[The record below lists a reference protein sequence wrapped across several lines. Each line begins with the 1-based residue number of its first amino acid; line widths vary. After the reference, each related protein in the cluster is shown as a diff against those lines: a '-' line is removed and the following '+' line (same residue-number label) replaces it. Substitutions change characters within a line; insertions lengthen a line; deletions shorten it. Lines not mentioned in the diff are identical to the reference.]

1 MTGSVPFAVGLT
13 LTLLVS
19 LAVVHYMNAPLR
31 RLLHELCGNP
41 QRAEF
46 WGAFSNITVALVP
59 MIFAMDYEPA
69 SSWKSVSLVEVG
81 QQLKW
86 GLVGLVISVLML
98 GWILSRFIPRTRE
111 PNAAR

>member
-1 MTGSVPFAVGLT
+1 MTESILFMAGLT

-19 LAVVHYMNAPLR
+19 LAVVYYMNAPLR
-31 RLLHELCGNP
+31 KLLHELCGNP
-41 QRAEF
+41 ERAEF
-46 WGAFSNITVALVP
+46 WAAFANITVALVP
-59 MIFAMDYEPA
+59 VIFAMDYEPA
-69 SSWKSVSLVEVG
+69 SNWKGVSLVEVG

-111 PNAAR
+111 QNAAR